1 MISPNDI
8 LPCFHSYRPNEYI
21 LWAIPLRAPDM
32 CFTGFPMGWEARALD
47 RGDLPESLM
56 PFGGFCMGAVR
67 LVFEGA
73 SYAGKARRPEL

>member
-1 MISPNDI
+1 
-8 LPCFHSYRPNEYI
+8 
-21 LWAIPLRAPDM
+21 M